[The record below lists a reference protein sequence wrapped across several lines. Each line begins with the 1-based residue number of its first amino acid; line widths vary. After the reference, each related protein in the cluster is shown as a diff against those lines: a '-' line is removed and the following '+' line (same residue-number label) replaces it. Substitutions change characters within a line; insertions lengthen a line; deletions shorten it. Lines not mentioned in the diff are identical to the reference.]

1 VRSPS
6 LSLPPLPYAADAFDC
21 RLMERKA
28 ALNNGLAAA
37 RHELADMRTRME
49 VTTRTRHK

>member
-6 LSLPPLPYAADAFDC
+6 LSLPPLPHAADAFDC

-28 ALNNGLAAA
+28 VLNNGLAAA

-49 VTTRTRHK
+49 VTTRTRNK